1 MERKK
6 TYRFLAL
13 TVLVVFLAAC
23 SGETEYTNI
32 IPADASAVASINLKS
47 LAEKSGLNDQEN
59 KDVKQKLMDAIKSGL
74 SATAFKQVEK
84 IVNDPAESG
93 IALNEPIYF
102 FASRTL
108 PYPALTMK
116 VTDVDKVRATLDA
129 MASEQVCQPVAEGD
143 GYDFTTFTDGSLCAY
158 TKSALIVVLSV
169 ESTQLETT
177 KKTVTQLMKQE
188 ADKSV
193 TKNKGFI
200 KMNEQKGD
208 MIFFASMQ
216 DLPATYTQQIGF
228 GLSEEMD
235 MSQLFVLGSF
245 NFENGKIS
253 MKYQTYTENKELQA
267 QLKKQQKAF
276 GTLKASL
283 TSYFPASAVAYIAVN
298 AKGDEFY
305 KLLSENREFQN
316 SFIGAERSEV
326 KNLITHIDGEVAI
339 AITNASLMG
348 MPSFI
353 AYAEINNEIAVK
365 ALRKYAAIAMVPMYV
380 GQTGKLAFITN
391 DKALMTVAGKMQT
404 DPLSKASFAGNIKGN
419 TYYMAVN
426 TESLL
431 KLPLVADMAGFGEEF
446 TMYQNLGSQISYIE
460 MRGQEDGKG
469 ELNMTLKNKEKNA
482 LKQIVDFAKQFVG
495 L

>member
-6 TYRFLAL
+6 IYHFLAL
-13 TVLVVFLAAC
+13 TVLIVFLAAC
-23 SGETEYTNI
+23 SSKTEYTNI

-74 SATAFKQVEK
+74 NATAFKQVEK

-93 IALNEPIYF
+93 LALNEPIYCF
-102 FASRTL
+102 SSRAL
-108 PYPALTMK
+108 PYPTLTIK
-116 VTDVDKVRATLDA
+116 VTDVDKVRTTLDA
-129 MASEQVCQPVAEGD
+129 MASEQVCKPVAKGD

-158 TKSALIVVLSV
+158 TEGALVVVLSV

-177 KKTVTQLMKQE
+177 KKTVTRLMKQE

-193 TKNKGFI
+193 SKNKGFI
-200 KMNEQKGD
+200 KMKEQKGD
-208 MIFFASMQ
+208 LIFFASMQ
-216 DLPATYTQQIGF
+216 DLPTTYTQQIGF

-245 NFENGKIS
+245 SFENGKIS
-253 MKYQTYTENKELQA
+253 MKYETYTENKELQA

-283 TSYFPASAVAYIAVN
+283 TSYFPASTVAYIAVN

-305 KLLSENREFQN
+305 KLLSENSEFQN

-326 KNLITHIDGEVAI
+326 KSLITHIDGEVAV

-353 AYAEINNEIAVK
+353 AYAEINDEVAVK
-365 ALRKYAAIAMVPMYV
+365 SLRKYAAISMIPMYV
-380 GQTGKLAFITN
+380 GQSGKLAFITN
-391 DKALMTVAGKMQT
+391 DKALMAVAGKVQT
-404 DPLSKASFAGNIKGN
+404 DPLSNTSFAENIKGN
-419 TYYMAVN
+419 SYYMAIN

-431 KLPLVADMAGFGEEF
+431 KLPLVANMAGFGEEF
-446 TMYQNLGSQISYIE
+446 AMYQNLGSQISYIE
-460 MRGQEDGKG
+460 MRGQKDGKG